1 MRKRKT
7 TAEFIE
13 QARAIH
19 GDKYDYSKT
28 DYKGAKNKVCIICN
42 EVDEF
47 GKVHGEFQQTPD
59 NHVNSRQGCPKCARN
74 VPLTT
79 QEFIAKA
86 KLVHGN
92 LYDYSKVN
100 YVNYF
105 TNVTIICQE
114 HGEFEQLPSNHLRN
128 EGCPKCSQSKGEKLI
143 AAILQSM
150 NIEFIEQYQISIDT
164 NINVSGK
171 AFIDFYVPSKNT
183 FIEFNGAQ
191 HYIPVDYFGGN
202 VQFNKQIQRDNYI
215 KKYCAINN
223 IKLIEIKYN
232 DNINIKLN
240 EL

>member
-1 MRKRKT
+1 MKKYT
-7 TAEFIE
+7 KEEFIE
-13 QARAIH
+13 KAKEVH
-19 GDKYDYSKT
+19 GNKYDYSKVE
-28 DYKGAKNKVCIICN
+28 YKNSQTKIIIICPI
-42 EVDEF
+42 
-47 GKVHGEFQQTPD
+47 HGEFLQQPYSHL
-59 NHVNSRQGCPKCARN
+59 NGNGCPLCVSLKKRTTETFIEKAR
-74 VPLTT
+74 
-79 QEFIAKA
+79 E
-86 KLVHGN
+86 VHGD